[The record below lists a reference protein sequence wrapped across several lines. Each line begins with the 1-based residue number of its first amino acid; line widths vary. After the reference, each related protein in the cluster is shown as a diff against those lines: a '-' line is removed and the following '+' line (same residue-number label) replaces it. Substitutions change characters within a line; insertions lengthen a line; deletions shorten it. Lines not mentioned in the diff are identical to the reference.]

1 MPTNTTSPRLGSC
14 TVRRFVGPFLF
25 FVSMIAVLAI
35 GDQLNSITWRQMVS
49 LSAFP
54 LITGYAAY
62 ACGFINGHHEGYM
75 KSEDERRPN
84 PGVHPSPDASAGV
97 GGATRCCG
105 SYSEAEKKDCKMGL
119 TS

>member
-1 MPTNTTSPRLGSC
+1 MTHSNRNEPQRASG

-25 FVSMIAVLAI
+25 FFSMIAVLAI
-35 GDQLNSITWRQMVS
+35 GDQLDSITWRQMVS

-75 KSEDERRPN
+75 KSEDEHRPN
-84 PGVHPSPDASAGV
+84 PKVR
-97 GGATRCCG
+97 GGAQ
-105 SYSEAEKKDCKMGL
+105 SSDVAKQEEQDHA
-119 TS
+119 

>member
-84 PGVHPSPDASAGV
+84 PAVSLPRFSAGR
-97 GGATRCCG
+97 AARRCWNF
-105 SYSEAEKKDCKMGL
+105 ELKKQKNTED
-119 TS
+119 

>member
-1 MPTNTTSPRLGSC
+1 MPTNTISPRVGSC

-25 FVSMIAVLAI
+25 FVSMMAVLAI
-35 GDQLNSITWRQMVS
+35 GDQLDSITWRQMVS

-84 PGVHPSPDASAGV
+84 PSHHDGAAPAPSVDGVV
-97 GGATRCCG
+97 GSLNQEG
-105 SYSEAEKKDCKMGL
+105 
-119 TS
+119 

>member
-1 MPTNTTSPRLGSC
+1 MKRSNRKEPQRASG

-25 FVSMIAVLAI
+25 FVSMMAVLAI
-35 GDQLNSITWRQMVS
+35 GDQLDSITWRQMVS

-75 KSEDERRPN
+75 KAEDEHRPN
-84 PGVHPSPDASAGV
+84 G
-97 GGATRCCG
+97 
-105 SYSEAEKKDCKMGL
+105 KDDR
-119 TS
+119 T

>member
-84 PGVHPSPDASAGV
+84 PEVRGPVVDRTAQPVV
-97 GGATRCCG
+97 GSRG
-105 SYSEAEKKDCKMGL
+105 
-119 TS
+119 

>member
-1 MPTNTTSPRLGSC
+1 MNRKTLNPPLGVR

-25 FVSMIAVLAI
+25 FASMMAVFAI
-35 GDQLNSITWRQMVS
+35 GEQLDSITWRQMVS

-75 KSEDERRPN
+75 KSEDEHRPN
-84 PGVHPSPDASAGV
+84 PTAD
-97 GGATRCCG
+97 TRG
-105 SYSEAEKKDCKMGL
+105 TL
-119 TS
+119 